1 MEALGGYEEVLLAAR
16 AESWP
21 WIARINPRQD
31 RHSARAIG
39 QLTKTGNRIR
49 ITTGTARYAVWFE
62 PDGLISSAQ
71 SLHVC

>member
-1 MEALGGYEEVLLAAR
+1 MEALGGYAEALLAAR

-39 QLTKTGNRIR
+39 QLTKTGTHNDRNGPLCSMVR
-49 ITTGTARYAVWFE
+49 T
-62 PDGLISSAQ
+62 
-71 SLHVC
+71 